1 MSKISYL
8 GDKYTHT
15 YAAACKLLQ
24 SGDELVGFPTVYGSI
39 EAAAQGICDYA
50 VAPIENSCG
59 GSIADTLDA
68 LWALPLYILRETVL
82 AVPQNLIGLVG
93 AKMSD
98 VKTIYSH
105 PQAISQTN
113 DYLLAHFSAAD
124 VIAVSSTAQ
133 ALSLVTDKSIAAIA
147 RTPSDGQEIIDAEIE
162 DVKNNSTRFVM
173 LGGQPQTEGDK
184 CSVVFETRNKPGAL
198 MDVLKVFNDYGLNLT
213 KIESR
218 PHKSKLG
225 RYIFFA
231 DFDFGKSDAAL
242 TEVLGSLVGRT
253 LSMKFLGRYPIATA

>member
-1 MSKISYL
+1 MSSKISYL

-24 SGDELVGFPTVYGSI
+24 RGDELVGYPTIYGSI
-39 EAAAQGICDYA
+39 EAAADGRSDFA
-50 VAPIENSCG
+50 VAPIENTCG
-59 GSIADTLDA
+59 GSVADTLDA
-68 LWALPLYILRETVL
+68 LWALPLYIVKETVL
-82 AVPQNLIGLVG
+82 AVPQHLVG
-93 AKMSD
+93 LKGAEKRD
-98 VKTIYSH
+98 IKTIYSH

-113 DYLLAHFSAAD
+113 DYLLAHYAAAD

-133 ALSLVTDKSIAAIA
+133 ALSLVTDRTVAAIA
-147 RTPSDGQEIIDAEIE
+147 RAPSDGLAVLEAEIE

-173 LGGQPQTEGDK
+173 LGSEPCTEGGK

-198 MDVLKVFNDYGLNLT
+198 VDALKVFLDFGLNLT

-218 PHKSKLG
+218 PHKSRLG

-231 DFDFGKSDAAL
+231 DFDFSAAQGSL
-242 TEVLGSLVGRT
+242 SEVLGALSQRT
-253 LSMKFLGRYPIATA
+253 LSMKFLGRYPVV

>member
-24 SGDELVGFPTVYGSI
+24 SGDELVGYPTIFGSI
-39 EAAAQGICDYA
+39 EAAADGRSDLA
-50 VAPIENSCG
+50 VAPVENTCG
-59 GSIADTLDA
+59 GSVADTLDA
-68 LWALPLYILRETVL
+68 LWALPLYIVKETVI
-82 AVPQNLIGLVG
+82 AVPQHLIGLAG
-93 AKMSD
+93 AKKSD
-98 VKTIYSH
+98 IKTVYSH

-113 DYLLAHFSAAD
+113 DYLLANFAAAD
-124 VIAVSSTAQ
+124 VIAVSSTAR
-133 ALSLVTDKSIAAIA
+133 ALSLITDSSVAAIA
-147 RTPSDGQEIIDAEIE
+147 RAPSDGQEIIDADIA

-173 LGGQPQTEGDK
+173 LGGEPSTDGNK

-198 MDVLKVFNDYGLNLT
+198 VDALGVFHDFGFNMT

-225 RYIFFA
+225 RYVFFV
-231 DFDFGKSDAAL
+231 DFDFAPAGASL
-242 TEVLGSLVGRT
+242 SEVLGVLSQRT
-253 LSMKFLGRYPIATA
+253 LSMKFLGRYPTV

>member
-1 MSKISYL
+1 MSKISFL
-8 GDKYTHT
+8 GDEYTHT

-24 SGDELVGFPTVYGSI
+24 SGDELVGYPTVYGSI
-39 EAAAQGICDYA
+39 EAVADGECDFA

-68 LWALPLYILRETVL
+68 LWALPLYILKETVI

-93 AKMSD
+93 AKKSD
-98 VKTIYSH
+98 IKTIYSH

-113 DYLLAHFSAAD
+113 DYLLANFQSAD

-133 ALSLVTDKSIAAIA
+133 ALSLVKDKSVAAIA
-147 RTPSDGQEIIDAEIE
+147 RAPSGGQTIIEPEIE

-173 LGGQPQTEGDK
+173 LGSEPGKSGGK

-198 MDVLKVFNDYGLNLT
+198 VDALSVLENFGLNMT

-218 PHKSKLG
+218 PHKSELG
-225 RYIFFA
+225 RYVFFV
-231 DFDFGKSDAAL
+231 DFDFAGSSKSL
-242 TEVLGSLVGRT
+242 SEVLGALALKT
-253 LSMKFLGRYPIATA
+253 LSMKFLGQYSAN